1 MNNKLNTLNTGI
13 VAASILAANPS
24 QSKMDIGKTP
34 TLPSGFSMTVP
45 VSEIDFFK
53 WNPRRIHDSEEFE
66 HLKESIREVG
76 VQQPVYVTTPPG
88 SDRYMLARGGNS
100 RLLCLQQLL
109 SETGDDK
116 FSKIPAIYVEYTS
129 DEDLLDA
136 HLIENEQRS
145 DMFFWDKAYAYA
157 KRRDLFQ
164 DAEGKSIGLRHLAD
178 KFVNKGITKTS
189 FSKLSV
195 YLFAADTLQALG
207 SLCIHLSIPKASDL
221 RKTYNDLYLVYKNE
235 GKTDEEAFQFFWDN
249 CLENWSNINADTDD
263 LDVPALQQ
271 FINERFAAEFDIKD
285 GSSESKTPP
294 STPLPQQL
302 SEEKTEPEKTEP
314 KPRLAATAKPED
326 AANSDGLIAN
336 KSGLHSGTDDPQSDS
351 VGRQPVDPAGGTII
365 PGNPTSPREN
375 DTAPDIHSDIRL
387 ERTRD
392 AIQEDLITSVRR
404 LLECVNLEK
413 YLIIDLNMPYG
424 FLLGLPNCNQE
435 PLASNFNPEIL
446 NGYINCLHPAAGAV
460 YHYLWVISSEEALWD
475 GFQTLPNNHNPFDKP
490 GIQGQLFKENR
501 ASEITKEQ
509 TFNGILNF
517 AMYKERS
524 QWLFFEFV
532 TTEQAALSAYTD
544 FLRFCAELEANGG
557 DNIDYMEAVA
567 N

>member
-1 MNNKLNTLNTGI
+1 MTNKLNTGV

-45 VSEIDFFK
+45 VSEIDFFED
-53 WNPRRIHDSEEFE
+53 NPRHIHDPEIY
-66 HLKESIREVG
+66 HQIKESIRATG
-76 VQQPVYVTTPPG
+76 VQQPVHITKRPDAERYV
-88 SDRYMLARGGNS
+88 LAHGGNT
-100 RLLCLQQLL
+100 RLKIVKELYE
-109 SETGDDK
+109 ETGDAR
-116 FSKIPAIYVEYTS
+116 FAQIPCIYVEYLS
-129 DEDLLDA
+129 ESHILFA
-136 HLIENEQRS
+136 HVVENELRA
-145 DMFFWDKAYAYA
+145 DMYFWDKACMYA
-157 KRRDLFQ
+157 KGKEVLEQEHGETLGLRML
-164 DAEGKSIGLRHLAD
+164 EGKLAE
-178 KFVNKGITKTS
+178 KGIKVS
-189 FSKLSV
+189 FPKLGT
-195 YLFAADTLQALG
+195 YLFAYEKLSALNELCLYLSLPKTL
-207 SLCIHLSIPKASDL
+207 DL
-221 RKTYNDLYLVYKNE
+221 RKQYNNLKKISQDS
-235 GKTDEEAFQFFWDN
+235 DIDSEALFEMFWDEA
-249 CLENWSNINADTDD
+249 LSQWARDQTDVTD

-271 FINERFAAEFDIKD
+271 FIHERFAAEFDIKD
-285 GSSESKTPP
+285 MGGESKTPP

-302 SEEKTEPEKTEP
+302 SEEKTEPKP
-314 KPRLAATAKPED
+314 KLAATSKSED
-326 AANSDGLIAN
+326 AANSDGLTAN
-336 KSGLHSGTDDPQSDS
+336 KSSFDSGTEGSQSDS
-351 VGRQPVDPAGGTII
+351 VGRQPVDPAGGPII
-365 PGNPTSPREN
+365 PGNTIPPQEN
-375 DTAPDIHSDIRL
+375 DTAPYIHSDIRL

-460 YHYLWVISSEEALWD
+460 YHHLWVISSEEALWD
-475 GFQTLPNNHNPFDKP
+475 GFQTLPNNHNPFNKP

-557 DNIDYMEAVA
+557 DNIDYMEADA

>member
-1 MNNKLNTLNTGI
+1 MTNKLNTGV
-13 VAASILAANPS
+13 VAASILATNPS

-45 VSEIDFFK
+45 VSEIDFFED
-53 WNPRRIHDSEEFE
+53 NPRHIHDPEIY
-66 HLKESIREVG
+66 HQIKESIRATG
-76 VQQPVYVTTPPG
+76 VQQPVHITKRPDAECYV
-88 SDRYMLARGGNS
+88 LAHGGNT
-100 RLLCLQQLL
+100 RLKIVKELYE
-109 SETGDDK
+109 ETGDSR
-116 FSKIPAIYVEYTS
+116 FAQIPCIYVEYLS
-129 DEDLLDA
+129 ESHILFA
-136 HLIENEQRS
+136 HVVENELRA
-145 DMFFWDKAYAYA
+145 DMYFWDKACMYA
-157 KRRDLFQ
+157 K
-164 DAEGKSIGLRHLAD
+164 GKEVLEQEHGETLGLRLLEEKLAE
-178 KFVNKGITKTS
+178 KGIKVS
-189 FSKLSV
+189 FSKLGS
-195 YLFAADTLQALG
+195 YIFAYEKLSALNDI
-207 SLCIHLSIPKASDL
+207 CFYLSIQKTLDL
-221 RKTYNDLYLVYKNE
+221 RKQYNSLKKISQVSDI
-235 GKTDEEAFQFFWDN
+235 DSEALFEVFWDEA
-249 CLENWSNINADTDD
+249 LSQWAMDQTDVTD

-285 GSSESKTPP
+285 MGSESKTPP
-294 STPLPQQL
+294 STPPPQQL
-302 SEEKTEPEKTEP
+302 SQEKTEP
-314 KPRLAATAKPED
+314 KKTEPKLRPAATSKSEN
-326 AANSDGLIAN
+326 AANSDGLDDDKRNIY
-336 KSGLHSGTDDPQSDS
+336 SGTDELQSDS

-375 DTAPDIHSDIRL
+375 DTTPDIHSDIRL

-413 YLIIDLNMPYG
+413 YLIIDPNMPYG

-557 DNIDYMEAVA
+557 DNIDYMEADA